1 MSLLQDA
8 EKLLSN
14 MTRTKTGN
22 ENLYVPDNKITIGAY
37 VYPGWHTCSE
47 RDSKFEPGWSEWDL
61 VLNAPPRF
69 SGHNQP
75 RFSLHKSRLDLPVNM
90 VLISLCMGFSGR
102 EESVCL
108 RPHWMKDF

>member
-14 MTRTKTGN
+14 MTRAKIGN

-37 VYPGWHTCSE
+37 VYPGWHACSE

-61 VLNAPPRF
+61 VLKAPPRF

-75 RFSLHKSRLDLPVNM
+75 RLPLDGPYDD
-90 VLISLCMGFSGR
+90 
-102 EESVCL
+102 SVSSTARKQVGL
-108 RPHWMKDF
+108 ASKYGV